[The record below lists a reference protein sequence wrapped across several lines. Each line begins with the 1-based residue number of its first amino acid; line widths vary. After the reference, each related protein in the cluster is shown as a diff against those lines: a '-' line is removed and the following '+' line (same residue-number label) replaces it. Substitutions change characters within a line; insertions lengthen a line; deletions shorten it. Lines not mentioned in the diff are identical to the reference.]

1 MKILLLLCLLLPG
14 IIRAQGRRQPTPEQL
29 SRPAGTI
36 NEQPRF
42 GGQPKNAAQLAF
54 DAEFIQDAL
63 RRSNSSAR
71 ATALMHVGF
80 GWRYLQANN
89 PITAIKRFNQAWLLD
104 STLADVYYGFSA
116 FLQQQKRVLEAE
128 QYRRMGQRHDVDN
141 QSLIRYYSNL
151 AYGHAHRREYAEA
164 IAINE
169 KILGLDANNSYAYA
183 WSGRWYMQQ
192 DTAKARAYLTR
203 AVQLNPQ
210 DSTSFLN
217 RGWLSFGQKR
227 YPAAIADYSEAIRLN
242 PRYISAYANRALAY
256 TEQQNYAAAIA
267 DWQSCLKLV
276 PPREKAPLFGTIGE
290 LKLKMNDQSGGC
302 ESLRMALQWGLDP
315 APEKQ
320 VRKLIKE
327 NCR

>member
-1 MKILLLLCLLLPG
+1 MKLLLLFLLLPSLTL
-14 IIRAQGRRQPTPEQL
+14 AQARRQPTPAQL

-42 GGQPKNAAQLAF
+42 GGQPKTAAQLAS
-54 DAEFIQDAL
+54 DAEFIQDAV
-63 RRSNSSAR
+63 RRSNRSAR
-71 ATALMHVGF
+71 ETALLYVRF
-80 GWRYLQANN
+80 GWSYLKADN

-116 FLQQQKRVLEAE
+116 FLQHQQRKAEAD
-128 QYRRMGQRHDVDN
+128 QYLRMGQRHDVDN
-141 QSLIRYYSNL
+141 ESLVRYYSNL
-151 AYGHAHRREYAEA
+151 AYGHAQRREYAEA
-164 IAINE
+164 IATNE
-169 KILGLDANNSYAYA
+169 KILVLDANNAYAYA

-203 AVQLNPQ
+203 AVQLDPQ
-210 DSTSFLN
+210 DTTSFLN
-217 RGWLSFGQKR
+217 RGWLAFGQKR

-267 DWQSCLKLV
+267 DWQSCLQLV
-276 PPREKAPLFGTIGE
+276 PPRDKAPLFGTIGE
-290 LKLKMNDQSGGC
+290 LQLKMNDKPGAC
-302 ESLRMALQWGLDP
+302 ENLRLALQWGLEP
-315 APEKQ
+315 PTEKQ
-320 VRKLIKE
+320 VRKLVKE

>member
-14 IIRAQGRRQPTPEQL
+14 IIWGQGRRQPTPEQL

-42 GGQPKNAAQLAF
+42 GGQLKNAEQLAA

-63 RRSNSSAR
+63 RRSNGNAR
-71 ATALMHVGF
+71 EAARICVDL
-80 GWRYLQANN
+80 GWSYLRANI
-89 PITAIKRFNQAWLLD
+89 PVTAIKRFNHAWLLD

-116 FLQQQKRVLEAE
+116 FLQQQKRVAEAE
-128 QYRRMGQRHDVDN
+128 QYLSMGQRHDAGN
-141 QSLIRYYSNL
+141 QGLIRYYSNL
-151 AYGHAHRREYAEA
+151 AYAHTQRREFQEA

-169 KILGLDANNSYAYA
+169 KILGLDADNGFAYA
-183 WSGRWYMQQ
+183 TSGRWYMQQ

-217 RGWLSFGQKR
+217 RGWLSYGQKH

-242 PRYISAYANRALAY
+242 PRYVSAYANRALAY

-290 LKLKMNDQSGGC
+290 LKLKMNDKPGGC